1 MIKKILVVDD
11 DHSIVDVMD
20 IILKEAGFEVIN
32 TTQGSE
38 AIMLAQKEKP
48 DLILLDIL
56 MSGFDGREITKKLK
70 RNGKTKNIP
79 VIIIS
84 ANKFTKE
91 IARQIGADDF
101 ILKPFE
107 MNDLLAK
114 VRKILF

>member
-1 MIKKILVVDD
+1 MIKKVLIVDD
-11 DHSIVDVMD
+11 DYSIVDVVE
-20 IILKEAGFEVIN
+20 IILKDAGFEVIN

-38 AIMLAQKEKP
+38 AILLALKEKP

-70 RNGKTKNIP
+70 RNGRTKNIP
-79 VIIIS
+79 VIIMS

-91 IARQIGADDF
+91 IAKQIGADDF

-107 MNDLLAK
+107 MSDLLAK
-114 VRKILF
+114 VRKIFS